1 MTTRF
6 PRLRAFLNA
15 QMWALDPIWHAFM
28 VEIVENRAEG
38 IVLTPEQ
45 IRDRAGRHSQIA
57 EGLVI
62 AGVDV
67 PNGTAAMFE
76 VSETGR
82 IFAARGGGAS
92 RVAGEAEPGSLIAVI
107 NVMGVI
113 AHHASQV
120 DNISGPGGT
129 STARVGQAFDAA
141 MDDPAVKAIV
151 FHIDSPGGGVPGV
164 QELAD
169 KIFAARGRKPIIAQ
183 VNSTAASAAYWI
195 ASQADEIVV
204 TPSGQ
209 VGSIGVYGSHR
220 DVSAAAEKQGLK
232 VTFFAWP
239 PQKVDGNPFSPP
251 SADFTDKAMA
261 DVKMVYGDF
270 RDSVA
275 RGRGAKKADVEAG
288 YGKGGVELARNALKA
303 GMVDR
308 IATMEDTLR
317 RVAKMKPSPA
327 QARASADLTTV
338 SAQQDEGG
346 RVHEAGEQ
354 EHLAAES
361 EAQAKA
367 EAEETERRRVE
378 AEDAERQAAAERDA
392 YRRRRHAHRLRGV

>member
-6 PRLRAFLNA
+6 PHLRSALMS
-15 QMWALDPIWHAFM
+15 QIWAMDPVWHALM
-28 VEIVENRAEG
+28 VEMIENRAEG
-38 IVLTPEQ
+38 ITISPEQ
-45 IRDRAGRHSQIA
+45 VRERAGRHSQLA
-57 EGLVI
+57 DGLLI

-67 PNGTAAMFE
+67 PNGMAAMFE
-76 VSETGR
+76 VSHSGR
-82 IFAARGGGAS
+82 IYAARGGGAS
-92 RVAGEAEPGSLIAVI
+92 RVAGDAEPGSLIAVI

-129 STARVGQAFDAA
+129 STARVGQSFDAA
-141 MDDPAVKAIV
+141 LDDPAVKAIV
-151 FHIDSPGGGVPGV
+151 FHVDSPGGGVAGV

-195 ASQADEIVV
+195 ASQADEMVV

-209 VGSIGVYGSHR
+209 VGSIGVYGSHK

-239 PQKVDGNPFSPP
+239 PQKVDGNQFAPP
-251 SADFTDKAMA
+251 SAEFADKAMA
-261 DVKMVYGDF
+261 DVKTVYGQF
-270 RDSVA
+270 RNSVA
-275 RGRGAKKADVEAG
+275 RGRGVKASDVETG
-288 YGKGGVELARNALKA
+288 FGKGGVELAANALKL

-317 RVAKMKPSPA
+317 RVGKMKVTPTG
-327 QARASADLTTV
+327 ARASADIETIH
-338 SAQQDEGG
+338 AEADEG
-346 RVHEAGEQ
+346 RQAPEAP
-354 EHLAAES
+354 AEDLS
-361 EAQAKA
+361 TAEKLPIAQA
-367 EAEETERRRVE
+367 EEP
-378 AEDAERQAAAERDA
+378 APEDGTADRQAALERDA
-392 YRRRRHAHRLRGV
+392 YRRRRHAHRLRSTG

>member
-6 PRLRAFLNA
+6 PHLRAFLNA
-15 QMWALDPIWHAFM
+15 QFWALEPLWHAFM
-28 VEIVENRAEG
+28 VEIVENRIEG
-38 IVLTPEQ
+38 ITLTPDQ
-45 IRDRAGRHSQIA
+45 IRERAAQHSQIA
-57 EGLVI
+57 DGLVI

-67 PNGTAAMFE
+67 PNGTAALFE
-76 VSETGR
+76 VSSSGR
-82 IFAARGGGAS
+82 IHAARGGGAS
-92 RVAGEAEPGSLIAVI
+92 RVAGEAEPGSLIAVL
-107 NVMGVI
+107 NMMGVI

-151 FHIDSPGGGVPGV
+151 LHVDSPGGGVPGV

-169 KIFAARGRKPIIAQ
+169 KIFAARGRKPLIAQ

-195 ASQADEIVV
+195 ISQADEIVV

-209 VGSIGVYGSHR
+209 VGSIGVYGSHK

-239 PQKVDGNPFSPP
+239 PQKVDGNPFAPP
-251 SADFTDKAMA
+251 SAEFADKAMA
-261 DVKMVYGDF
+261 DVKAVYGDF
-270 RDSVA
+270 RNSVA
-275 RGRGAKKADVEAG
+275 RGRGVKAAEVEAG
-288 YGKGGVELARNALKA
+288 FGKGGVELARNALKA

-317 RVAKMKPSPA
+317 RVARMKVPA
-327 QARASADLTTV
+327 ASRAAQSIEPDVAAGDPPIEPGISTV
-338 SAQQDEGG
+338 DDDEAV
-346 RVHEAGEQ
+346 RTA
-354 EHLAAES
+354 
-361 EAQAKA
+361 
-367 EAEETERRRVE
+367 
-378 AEDAERQAAAERDA
+378 DAERAALEAVSRDTADRQVAAERDA
-392 YRRRRHAHRLRGV
+392 FRRRRHAHRMRLAG